1 MSTETRRMGLKA
13 ANHFIVR
20 NLSAFL
26 VATRFHRAH
35 MNPAPFD
42 IPPAQVIDPLRM
54 ESATFLHLLGTLD
67 RLTFGP
73 TGMPM
78 PKWVFFDGAELPGG
92 IFGFGRPAQALLP
105 STRERFGVPPG
116 YAGLVPFSMFI
127 AIPML
132 EPGTWMGH
140 NLASIH
146 RTLPDEHL
154 AGLGSVT
161 KALGL
166 KAFGARVLY
175 GATQW
180 NSPALHIHTKFGPLD
195 LVTAYTPAHSKP
207 ETLTYRVAI
216 HDECLRAAC
225 GDPTVALARPPAT
238 RLIDADDHPTLHA
251 LQRELLDGA
260 RYQIASAPKREADRV
275 LVPLARV
282 G

>member
-1 MSTETRRMGLKA
+1 MITEARPMPLKT
-13 ANHFIVR
+13 ANDMIVR
-20 NLSAFL
+20 ELSAFL
-26 VATRFHRAH
+26 VATPFHRAH

-42 IPPAQVIDPLRM
+42 IPLAHVIDPLRM
-54 ESATFLHLLGTLD
+54 ESAAFLHLLSTLD

-92 IFGFGRPAQALLP
+92 IFGFGRPARDVLP
-105 STRERFGVPPG
+105 STRERFGVPPD
-116 YAGLVPFSMFI
+116 YDGLVPFSMFI

-146 RTLPDEHL
+146 RTLPGQEL
-154 AGLGSVT
+154 AGLGSIT

-166 KAFGARVLY
+166 KTFGARVLY

-180 NSPALHIHTKFGPLD
+180 SSPALHIHTKFGPLD

-216 HDECLRAAC
+216 TDECLRAAC
-225 GDPTVALARPPAT
+225 GDPAFALARPAAT
-238 RLIDADDHPTLHA
+238 RVIDAEDHGTMRE

-260 RYQIASAPKREADRV
+260 RYQIVSAPRREAERV
-275 LVPLARV
+275 FVPLARV